1 MVDIGAWIGDSAL
14 PWSRTL
20 DEPGCVFAIDPSS
33 ENLAF
38 VNEVAKL
45 NGICNLV
52 TVQAVCAEKDGIML
66 GTPDS
71 LDHAAFSEHPDGA
84 TITLSSHTLDYVIP
98 SDFHDAITLLHVDV
112 EGLELRVLQG
122 AEKILS
128 ASNPVVI
135 FEQHL
140 HDEDPRDVIEFLSKF
155 DYEVYMVNEI
165 IRGNRDDCRNFIA
178 FSRRTG
184 LPDIRTVIPER
195 FEEKIL
201 RAVAGGPDVVDI
213 VTAGI

>member
-1 MVDIGAWIGDSAL
+1 M
-14 PWSRTL
+14 L